1 MSTTT
6 IRLPDELKT
15 RVAKAAE
22 RAGTSPHGFILEAIA
37 EKADQHER
45 RDDFHATADKRYA
58 KIVKTGK
65 TVPWDDMR
73 DYLKKRLAGAPAARP
88 VPRKLAP

>member
-1 MSTTT
+1 MPTTT

-15 RVAKAAE
+15 RVAQAAE
-22 RAGTSPHGFILEAIA
+22 RAGISPHGFILEAIA

-45 RDDFHATADKRYA
+45 RDDFYTTADKRYA
-58 KIVKTGK
+58 KIVRTGM

-73 DYLKKRLAGAPAARP
+73 DYLKKRLAGAPASRR
-88 VPRKLAP
+88 VPRKIAP